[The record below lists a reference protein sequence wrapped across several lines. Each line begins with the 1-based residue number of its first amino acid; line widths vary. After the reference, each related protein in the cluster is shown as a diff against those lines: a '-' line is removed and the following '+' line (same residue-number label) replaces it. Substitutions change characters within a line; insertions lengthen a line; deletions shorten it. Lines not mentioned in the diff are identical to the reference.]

1 MTGGNVSLYNET
13 LDDNGVPTPIYPTPV
28 IGMVG
33 IVEDI
38 RKTVGQGFKT
48 LGDRIYLLGLP
59 SGAHGPAI
67 SFGGSEYLMAIQQI
81 AAGQPPVVDFAIE
94 RSVQAVCRDG
104 IRRGVIQSAH
114 DSSEGGLA
122 IAIAESCIS
131 GNVGAS
137 VELISAENC
146 LDYAM
151 FAEGGARIIVSVSP
165 EQQADWET
173 HLESQLHGYWEC
185 IGTVQG
191 DTLQIQVQ
199 DHPVMNI
206 SVSAMTQSWSEA
218 IDRRMA
224 V

>member
-1 MTGGNVSLYNET
+1 
-13 LDDNGVPTPIYPTPV
+13 
-28 IGMVG
+28 
-33 IVEDI
+33 
-38 RKTVGQGFKT
+38 
-48 LGDRIYLLGLP
+48 
-59 SGAHGPAI
+59 
-67 SFGGSEYLMAIQQI
+67 MAIQQI
-81 AAGQPPVVDFAIE
+81 VAGQPPVVDFVLE

-122 IAIAESCIS
+122 VAIAECCIG
-131 GNVGAS
+131 GNLGAS
-137 VELISAENC
+137 IELISTAHC
-146 LDYAM
+146 LDYAL

-165 EQQADWET
+165 TQQADWET

-191 DTLQIQVQ
+191 DELQIQVQ
-199 DHPVMNI
+199 DHPIVNV
-206 SVSAMTQSWSEA
+206 SVTEMTKSWGEA